1 MEREWP
7 NPDELM
13 FRRVKREWSAETL
26 LAQKGWFP
34 LADVMKKLDPRETGK
49 YRKTLKQREKLTRIG
64 KNTIQIMGLKQFGN
78 RIWADMN
85 PFSRWY
91 QQNEALWVSR
101 IPKDWDFHTFLRQ
114 KGGVF
119 SLNRVLQ
126 LLPNEWPI
134 KYAAM
139 RKLIAKANNARS
151 EIGAERLE
159 GAGYVIFMPE
169 FGEWVRKQL
178 SQ

>member
-1 MEREWP
+1 MNREWP

-13 FRRVKREWSAETL
+13 FRRVKRGWSAETI
-26 LAQKGWFP
+26 LAQNGWFP
-34 LADVMKKLDPRETGK
+34 LADVMKTLDPDETGK
-49 YRKTLKQREKLTRIG
+49 YRKTLKQREKLNRIG
-64 KNTIQIMGLKQFGN
+64 MKTIEIMGLKQFGN
-78 RIWADMN
+78 RIWADMK

-91 QQNEALWVSR
+91 RENEARWVSR
-101 IPKDWDFHTFLRQ
+101 IPKEWDHNSFPRQ
-114 KGGVF
+114 RGGVF

-126 LLPNEWPI
+126 LFPREWPI

-139 RKLIAKANNARS
+139 RKLIAKAKNARL

-169 FGEWVRKQL
+169 FGHWVE
-178 SQ
+178 